1 MLLARPAVVFFKHMD
16 EKLKNAASFIKTL
29 TAENQSLNS
38 QLKSTQEELQKTTEV
53 LTRIKDKTREL
64 LLQHKQ
70 DIAAKDQEIEGLKHK
85 LQTASSPQQNQ
96 AQEPSS
102 TVNATTATSPIYQAP
117 PVPTIDIKPLQ
128 DEINK
133 LQLDLVQKT
142 NDYNI
147 ILNDLTIK
155 ENEYNDTYNA
165 LIDKHEQELKSLSI
179 ESNQKQSNI
188 QELQQLLK
196 QMEVKSALRI
206 THLQQ
211 ENKELLLKIQN
222 NTDVNTQLKG
232 EIDLLKQDL
241 LKINAYK
248 QTIHLLET
256 QLQEVTLGT
265 NLKNNINDLEMN
277 KQLTFTINNLKL
289 ENEQLQQ
296 QLERNKHVENGLQQK
311 LQQSLKQQEEL
322 KQQMA
327 VLQET
332 VATLK
337 QQELLINPKELER
350 LKNKIHK
357 YELEATN
364 LIDKQ
369 LASDMILKYIKSDK
383 KQDIILIMKE
393 IFHWSD
399 AELPLNITAEW
410 VKWLNQEEME

>member
-1 MLLARPAVVFFKHMD
+1 MD

-85 LQTASSPQQNQ
+85 LQTASSPQQDQ